1 MTSASPI
8 RIKALDQLEFDG
20 AVSDGYIYG
29 TLSQYVDQSWKTFYA
44 FAWLGAQVNYKSTL
58 KDDPNA
64 SYKKFVD
71 CTVRV
76 ADTQKKLD
84 AEKFMAEESGLVV
97 IIYW

>member
-1 MTSASPI
+1 
-8 RIKALDQLEFDG
+8 
-20 AVSDGYIYG
+20 
-29 TLSQYVDQSWKTFYA
+29 
-44 FAWLGAQVNYKSTL
+44 LGAQVNYKSTL

-76 ADTQKKLD
+76 AATQEKLD
-84 AEKFMAEESGLVV
+84 AEKFMAEESGLV